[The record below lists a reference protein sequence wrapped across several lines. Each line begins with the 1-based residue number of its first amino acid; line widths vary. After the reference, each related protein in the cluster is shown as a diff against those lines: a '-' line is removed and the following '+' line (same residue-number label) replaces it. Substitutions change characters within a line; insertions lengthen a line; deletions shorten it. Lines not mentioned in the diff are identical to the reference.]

1 MSENKENDTQKQ
13 TRRSRSHKRQKEDA
27 RSKRN
32 PELESERQLA
42 RKLRAEEARARREAI
57 ENRPPFRG
65 LQINPTV
72 SLFDEEGKEEI
83 GERNWKGWGVDI
95 HPQVTIPATII
106 LLLFIVLLSIFSEEA
121 NVVFD
126 YILDAATNYTG
137 WFMILATAVFIVAS
151 IFFAFSRYGRIVIGG
166 NDAKPEFSRFGWFAM
181 LLSAGMGIGLVFWSV
196 AEPISHL
203 GEPSPLFNVDPNSP
217 GAVQA
222 ALTSTFFHWGVHPW
236 AIYAIVGLGLA
247 FFSFNK
253 GLPLTIRSLFYP
265 LIGNKIY
272 GWRGNLID
280 ILSVLSTMTGLATS
294 LGLGVS
300 QVNAGLNHLFG
311 VTISPVVQIILIIVI
326 TAMATISV
334 ILGLDKGVQRL
345 SEINMGLAGIFAL
358 FVLLVGPTVFIMSG
372 FTQNLG
378 YYVANFVEMSM
389 WTETFTNTNWQ
400 GGWTLFYWAWWIS
413 WSPFVGMFIAR
424 ISKGRSV
431 REFIIG
437 VVLVPT
443 IISLLF
449 MSILGGTALYQQING
464 LNDIASVVN
473 VDESLALFS
482 LADHLPFSGILSIV
496 GIILVTVFF
505 VTSSDSGSLVID
517 HLTSGGKLDTPLAQ
531 RIFWAVIEGAVAA
544 VLLIGGGLTALQTA
558 SILTGVP
565 FALVLLVMVY
575 SLYLGLRQE
584 FLIEHA
590 VRERLRKVRRDHI
603 ITDVIQSNVEDQAL
617 VENVADKLA
626 EEDEQEEQEAANEE
640 ENEETTDEND
650 SKISEEST

>member
-1 MSENKENDTQKQ
+1 LSEKNTKNSQKHEKDT
-13 TRRSRSHKRQKEDA
+13 

-32 PELESERQLA
+32 PELESERELA
-42 RKLRAEEARARREAI
+42 RKLRKEEARARKEAI

-65 LQINPTV
+65 LQINPTT

-83 GERNWKGWGVDI
+83 GERNWKGWGIDI

-106 LLLFIVLLSIFSEEA
+106 LLLFIVLLSIFSDEA
-121 NVVFD
+121 NQVFG
-126 YILDAATNYTG
+126 YILDAVTNYTG
-137 WFMILATAVFIVAS
+137 WFMILATAIFIGAGL
-151 IFFAFSRYGRIVIGG
+151 FFAFSRYGKIVIGG
-166 NDAKPEFSRFGWFAM
+166 NDAKPEFSRWGWFAM

-203 GEPSPLFNVDPNSP
+203 GQPSPMFNVDPNST
-217 GAVQA
+217 GAVKT
-222 ALTSTFFHWGVHPW
+222 ALTSTFFHWGIHPW

-247 FFSFNK
+247 FFSYNK

-272 GWRGNLID
+272 GWWGNIID
-280 ILSVLSTMTGLATS
+280 ILSVLATMTGLATS

-311 VTISPVVQIILIIVI
+311 ISISPGIQIILIIVI
-326 TAMATISV
+326 TGFATTSV
-334 ILGLDKGVQRL
+334 VLGLDKGVQKL
-345 SEINMGLAGIFAL
+345 SEINMVLAAVFAL
-358 FVLLVGPTVFIMSG
+358 FILLVGPTVFILSG
-372 FTQNLG
+372 FTQSLG
-378 YYVANFVEMSM
+378 YYAANFIEMSF
-389 WTETFTNTNWQ
+389 WTETFSNTNWQ
-400 GGWTLFYWAWWIS
+400 GSWTLFYWAWWIS

-431 REFIIG
+431 KEFIIG

-443 IISLLF
+443 IISAVF

-464 LNDIASVVN
+464 VSDLASVVN
-473 VDESLALFS
+473 IDESLALFS
-482 LADHLPFSGILSIV
+482 LSDNLPLSSILSVV

-531 RIFWAVIEGAVAA
+531 RIFWAIIEGAVAA

-558 SILTGVP
+558 SIITGLP
-565 FALVLLVMVY
+565 FTFVLLAMVY

-584 FLIEHA
+584 FLIERA
-590 VRERLRKVRRDHI
+590 VREKLRKVRSDHI
-603 ITDVIQSNVEDQAL
+603 ISEVVQSNVEDKAL
-617 VENVADKLA
+617 VENVAEKLA
-626 EEDEQEEQEAANEE
+626 EEED
-640 ENEETTDEND
+640 
-650 SKISEEST
+650 SEEDINEDDYNSENQSSQ